1 MTTPDWDHLPDVT
14 VHQPTDHA
22 GEPVGYNLGGVL
34 YEQPPPSLRR
44 QDLPRPIA
52 SLPTT
57 GATVGLVLSVL
68 GTVGAPLLSFLT
80 VPLLGM
86 GIVLSASTLTQ
97 CARGESGGR
106 SRALAGL
113 VIGVVGSFLMFI
125 LFLDFINGSTTLVSH
140 P

>member
-1 MTTPDWDHLPDVT
+1 MTTPDWDHPPDVT
-14 VHQPTDHA
+14 TRHLTDHV

-34 YEQPPPSLRR
+34 YEQPPTSLSR

-68 GTVGAPLLSFLT
+68 GTAGAPLLSFLT

-86 GIVLSASTLTQ
+86 GIVLSASTLTK
-97 CARGESGGR
+97 CARREAAGR
-106 SRALAGL
+106 GRALAGL

>member
-1 MTTPDWDHLPDVT
+1 MTTPDWDHPTDVT
-14 VHQPTDHA
+14 VRQPTDHA
-22 GEPVGYNLGGVL
+22 GEPVGYNLDGVL
-34 YEQPPPSLRR
+34 YEQPPTTLSR
-44 QDLPRPIA
+44 QDVPRPIA

-57 GATVGLVLSVL
+57 GATVGLVFSVL
-68 GTVGAPLLSFLT
+68 GTAGAPLLPFLA

-86 GIVLSASTLTQ
+86 GIVLSASTLTK
-97 CARGESGGR
+97 CGRGEAAGR
-106 SRALAGL
+106 GRALAGL

>member
-1 MTTPDWDHLPDVT
+1 
-14 VHQPTDHA
+14 
-22 GEPVGYNLGGVL
+22 
-34 YEQPPPSLRR
+34 
-44 QDLPRPIA
+44 
-52 SLPTT
+52 
-57 GATVGLVLSVL
+57 
-68 GTVGAPLLSFLT
+68 
-80 VPLLGM
+80 M

-106 SRALAGL
+106 GRALAGL